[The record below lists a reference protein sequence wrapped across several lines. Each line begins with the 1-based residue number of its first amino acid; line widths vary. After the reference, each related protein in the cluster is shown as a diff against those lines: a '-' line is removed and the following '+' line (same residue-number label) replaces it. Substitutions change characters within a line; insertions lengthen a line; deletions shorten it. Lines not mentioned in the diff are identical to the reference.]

1 MHIKSVVVCGFRSY
15 KEEAVVES
23 FSKGQNVVIGRNG
36 TGKSNMFDAIRFGLL
51 TERFSNLRQE
61 ERQGLLHEGAG
72 KHVMSAYVEITF
84 CNRDG
89 RLPLDTEDVVL
100 RRTIGVKKDEFFL
113 NRKHITKQD
122 VNHLLESAGFS
133 RSNPYYIVQQGKVNA
148 LALMKDK
155 ERLELLKDVA
165 GTKVYEDR
173 RVESLKIIQETQG
186 RREKILEVISY
197 IEGRLNELE
206 EEKDELKAYQ
216 DLDKEKR
223 ALEYMMHEKELQSV
237 RMDLETIERS
247 RIDEAN
253 ASNELRA
260 KERELADHIKQ
271 ASKASHRTSQDMDAL
286 NRQRA
291 SLEAERGELIKTKYA
306 LEMEVKELTE
316 GVAHD
321 NATSAS
327 LSKEVETIQGQ
338 VQEIQAELAADWVPR
353 YDTLTSALKDTKQ
366 LLATHALEADALVAK
381 KGRKSQF
388 KSQHERDVFLKSEV
402 KEISTLIKRK
412 DKECSSFRQSI
423 AASERQIDDARRELA
438 DQATA
443 MDMHRD
449 TLEQFAHSLKELKEK
464 RNATS
469 ETRKDRWRDE
479 DAINQEVKRLQDQLV
494 KSQSMLSTTMAMDV
508 RRGLD
513 VVRKWRDEGRFRGIY
528 GPLIE
533 LVEPIDER
541 FCLAVDEAAGGAFFH
556 VVVDTDDTAS
566 KIMREL
572 EKHNLGRVTF
582 LPLNRLKVNETEQ
595 YVTNDDVVPLMDKL
609 KFGRDIRKAVLT
621 AFGKKLL
628 CRDLETCAEYA
639 ERTDMDCL
647 TLDGDMVQRRGGL
660 KGGYKDPQRSR
671 SRAQLE
677 VKRAEKELD
686 AVQKEA
692 KKVRYAAQQADQHV
706 SSIMGEIQ
714 KQDADKHH
722 ALDSYEQLQKDHER
736 LQRQITTDT
745 HNMDDKQ
752 HMLETWTHE
761 IQELQAKREV
771 LTVELAQPME
781 DSLSAQDT
789 RRLEQLHALMADL
802 KAVERRQRQELD
814 VVRSK
819 KSTLETILTDNLQR
833 RAKEIHGQIQ
843 VSSVWSL
850 HATER
855 KTLVEMKTV
864 DLADATRAVERH
876 DAQWKQLEASASRL
890 EQQLQQET
898 QSLDK
903 QRVELANVKQQ
914 LAEESTKADRI
925 LTRRRRLLQKR
936 EDAMR
941 DIRELGTLPTSELD
955 KFKACSAKDISTR
968 FTKCTDKLKRYSHV
982 NKKALDQY
990 VNFSDQREALISRKQ
1005 ELDAGD
1011 ESIKDLIDVLDR
1023 RKDEAILRT
1032 FKGVSHHFT
1041 QVFHELVPTGEGK
1054 MLILR
1059 GDDNDNESDTTTFVG
1074 VQIKVNFRGEGD
1086 SYLMSQLSGGQKA
1099 LVALAFIFAI
1109 QRCDPAPFYLFD
1121 EIDQALDSTHRAA
1134 VAALIQR
1141 QAHSDENPAQFITST
1156 FRPELVMVADQFY
1169 GISHQ
1174 NKISNIQPMS
1184 KEESLAFIADIMADE
1199 EAVVESQ

>member
-122 VNHLLESAGFS
+122 VHHLLESAGFS

-155 ERLELLKDVA
+155 DRLELLKDVA

-173 RVESLKIIQETQG
+173 RVESLKIIQESQS

-206 EEKDELKAYQ
+206 EEKDELKEYQ
-216 DLDKEKR
+216 ELDKEKR

-237 RMDLETIERS
+237 RMELEAIERS
-247 RIDEAN
+247 RVEEASM
-253 ASNELRA
+253 SNDLHA
-260 KERELADHIKQ
+260 KERDISDLIKQ
-271 ASKASHRTSQDMDAL
+271 SGDNIHRISEDKDNWNREKAG
-286 NRQRA
+286 
-291 SLEAERGELIKTKYA
+291 LEAERADLMQVRYA

-316 GVAHD
+316 GVAQD
-321 NATSAS
+321 KSTSKA
-327 LSKEVETIQGQ
+327 LAKEMATIQGQ
-338 VQEIQAELAADWVPR
+338 CTEIENELADQWTPKFQE
-353 YDTLTSALKDTKQ
+353 LTNTLKDTKQ
-366 LLATHALEADALVAK
+366 SQTNLALEADSLVSK
-381 KGRKSQF
+381 KSRKSQF
-388 KSQHERDVFLKSEV
+388 KSQKDRDAFLSSEI
-402 KEISTLIKRK
+402 KELSTLVKRK
-412 DKECSSFRQSI
+412 EKETASFKHSI
-423 AASERQIDDARRELA
+423 ATSEHQIHQARRDLEE
-438 DQATA
+438 QSEA
-443 MDMHRD
+443 MGNYRQQ
-449 TLEQFAHSLKELKEK
+449 LENYAQSLLELKEK
-464 RNATS
+464 RNSVS
-469 ETRKDRWRDE
+469 ETRKDRWRE
-479 DAINQEVKRLQDQLV
+479 ENNISQEVKRVSEQLQ
-494 KSQSMLSTTMAMDV
+494 KSESVLHSTMAYDV
-508 RRGLD
+508 RRGLK
-513 VVRKWRDEGRFRGIY
+513 VVQEWRDSGKFRGIY

-533 LVEPIDER
+533 LVEPVDDR
-541 FCLAVDEAAGGAFFH
+541 FCIAIDEAAGGSFFH
-556 VVVDTDDTAS
+556 VVVDTDETATR
-566 KIMREL
+566 IMREL
-572 EKHNLGRVTF
+572 EKNNLGRVTF
-582 LPLNRLKVNETEQ
+582 LPLNRLKVSDDTS
-595 YVTNDDVVPLMDKL
+595 YITNDDVMPLMDKL
-609 KFGRDIRKAVLT
+609 NFSRDIRKAVLT

-628 CRDLETCAEYA
+628 CRDLDTCAEYA

-647 TLDGDMVQRRGGL
+647 TLDGDMVHRRGGL
-660 KGGYKDPQRSR
+660 NGGYKDPKRSR
-671 SRAQLE
+671 SRAQME
-677 VKRAEKELD
+677 VKAAEKRLD
-686 AVQKEA
+686 AVNQEA

-706 SSIMGEIQ
+706 SSVMGEIQ
-714 KQDADKHH
+714 KQESEKQH

-736 LQRQITTDT
+736 LQQQIAKNED
-745 HNMDDKQ
+745 NVEEKKG
-752 HMLETWTHE
+752 MLQTWAQE
-761 IQELQAKREV
+761 IQDLEAKRSTLEN
-771 LTVELAQPME
+771 EMSQKMQ
-781 DSLSAQDT
+781 DSLSAQDAH
-789 RRLEQLHALMADL
+789 RLEELQGILTEL
-802 KAVERRQRQELD
+802 KTHERHQRQELEA
-814 VVRSK
+814 VRSK
-819 KSTLETILTDNLQR
+819 KSNLEAILKDNLHR
-833 RAKEIHGQIQ
+833 RLKEIQNQIE

-850 HATER
+850 HASER

-864 DLADATRAVERH
+864 DLQEATRTVERH
-876 DAQWKQLEASASRL
+876 DAQWKELDNHVSQCEMQLQR
-890 EQQLQQET
+890 EQQTLE
-898 QSLDK
+898 K
-903 QRVELANVKQQ
+903 QKQQ
-914 LAEESTKADRI
+914 LSNIKHQLADETTKADRI
-925 LTRRRRLLQKR
+925 LTKRRRLLQKR

-941 DIRELGTLPTSELD
+941 DIRELGTLPTSELE
-955 KFKACSAKDISTR
+955 KFKSCSAKEISKK
-968 FTKCTDKLKRYSHV
+968 FTKCTDKLKSYAHV

-990 VNFSDQREALISRKQ
+990 VSFSEQRSALISRKE

-1011 ESIKDLIDVLDR
+1011 ESIKELIDVLDR

-1041 QVFHELVPTGEGK
+1041 QVFRELVPTGEGK

-1059 GDDNDNESDTTTFVG
+1059 GEDSANETDTTTFVG

-1156 FRPELVMVADQFY
+1156 FRPELVSVADQFY

-1174 NKISNIQPMS
+1174 NKISNIQPMT
-1184 KEESLAFIADIMADE
+1184 KEESLAFIADIMASE
-1199 EAVVESQ
+1199 EAVENQ

>member
-1 MHIKSVVVCGFRSY
+1 
-15 KEEAVVES
+15 
-23 FSKGQNVVIGRNG
+23 
-36 TGKSNMFDAIRFGLL
+36 
-51 TERFSNLRQE
+51 
-61 ERQGLLHEGAG
+61 
-72 KHVMSAYVEITF
+72 
-84 CNRDG
+84 
-89 RLPLDTEDVVL
+89 
-100 RRTIGVKKDEFFL
+100 
-113 NRKHITKQD
+113 
-122 VNHLLESAGFS
+122 
-133 RSNPYYIVQQGKVNA
+133 
-148 LALMKDK
+148 
-155 ERLELLKDVA
+155 
-165 GTKVYEDR
+165 
-173 RVESLKIIQETQG
+173 
-186 RREKILEVISY
+186 
-197 IEGRLNELE
+197 
-206 EEKDELKAYQ
+206 
-216 DLDKEKR
+216 
-223 ALEYMMHEKELQSV
+223 
-237 RMDLETIERS
+237 
-247 RIDEAN
+247 
-253 ASNELRA
+253 
-260 KERELADHIKQ
+260 
-271 ASKASHRTSQDMDAL
+271 
-286 NRQRA
+286 
-291 SLEAERGELIKTKYA
+291 
-306 LEMEVKELTE
+306 
-316 GVAHD
+316 
-321 NATSAS
+321 
-327 LSKEVETIQGQ
+327 
-338 VQEIQAELAADWVPR
+338 
-353 YDTLTSALKDTKQ
+353 
-366 LLATHALEADALVAK
+366 
-381 KGRKSQF
+381 
-388 KSQHERDVFLKSEV
+388 
-402 KEISTLIKRK
+402 
-412 DKECSSFRQSI
+412 
-423 AASERQIDDARRELA
+423 
-438 DQATA
+438 
-443 MDMHRD
+443 
-449 TLEQFAHSLKELKEK
+449 
-464 RNATS
+464 
-469 ETRKDRWRDE
+469 
-479 DAINQEVKRLQDQLV
+479 
-494 KSQSMLSTTMAMDV
+494 
-508 RRGLD
+508 
-513 VVRKWRDEGRFRGIY
+513 
-528 GPLIE
+528 
-533 LVEPIDER
+533 
-541 FCLAVDEAAGGAFFH
+541 

-647 TLDGDMVQRRGGL
+647 TLDGDMV
-660 KGGYKDPQRSR
+660 
-671 SRAQLE
+671 
-677 VKRAEKELD
+677 
-686 AVQKEA
+686 
-692 KKVRYAAQQADQHV
+692 RYAAQQADQHV

-771 LTVELAQPME
+771 LTVELAHPME

-864 DLADATRAVERH
+864 DLADATRA
-876 DAQWKQLEASASRL
+876 
-890 EQQLQQET
+890 QLQQET